1 MIGGDI
7 MNETKSKRKLNVI
20 VKIFI
25 TIFVVF
31 VGFNLINIYLICF
44 YFGKTYFIFTE
55 ERVSEVEELF
65 YIDIPDKSK
74 LSSYTIRWG
83 MQAADTYELKLK
95 NISDYN
101 EFIEN
106 INLELSYKAEGY
118 EETKEVVHE
127 KDLPIAF
134 YQYKS
139 EYQYYVFVYEAK
151 NDKYNITIKT
161 FH

>member
-1 MIGGDI
+1 
-7 MNETKSKRKLNVI
+7 MNETKSKRKLSGI
-20 VKIFI
+20 LKFFI
-25 TIFVVF
+25 AIFVVF
-31 VGFNLINIYLICF
+31 VGFYLCCILVMWF
-44 YFGKTYFIFTE
+44 SFVKTYRIFTE
-55 ERVSEVEELF
+55 KRVCEVEELF
-65 YIDIPDKSK
+65 FIDIPDKSK
-74 LSSYTIRWG
+74 LSSYKIIWG

-101 EFIEN
+101 EFVEN

-139 EYQYYVFVYEAK
+139 EYLYYVFVYEGK
-151 NDKYNITIKT
+151 DDKYNITIET